1 MKRADV
7 FFILGFIFLCLV
19 STDLILWIR
28 ISTDDSKSFTE
39 AVKEHRSYWPV
50 FLQRPLR
57 ATLVNISFGLVSTL
71 MFIGGYVRSKRKFFK
86 GLGLTLIIIA
96 GLITCWQI
104 FSLM

>member
-1 MKRADV
+1 MKKADV
-7 FFILGFIFLCLV
+7 FYILGFVFLCLV
-19 STDLILWIR
+19 VTDLILWIK

-50 FLQRPLR
+50 FLQRPLK
-57 ATLVNISFGLVSTL
+57 ATLVNISFGAVSVL

-86 GLGLTLIIIA
+86 VLGLAFIIIA
-96 GLITCWQI
+96 VLLTCWQI